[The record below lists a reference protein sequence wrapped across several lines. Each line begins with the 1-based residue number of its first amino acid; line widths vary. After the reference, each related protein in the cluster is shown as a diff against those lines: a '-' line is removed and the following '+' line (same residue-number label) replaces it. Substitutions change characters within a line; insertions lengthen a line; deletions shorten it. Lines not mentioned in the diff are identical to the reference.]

1 MVFNIQ
7 NNLTYSKSF
16 IKIDIV
22 KKMYKEIIKI
32 SDNIHNTIN
41 SIFKIKNTNLYEK
54 KTSVYDGFVF
64 HLYNSI
70 LNSTHEKTTSY
81 LNINKDFKVSR
92 QAYDKRSQLFNYNE
106 LKMINDNLFNK
117 KSDKSI
123 KESINYIDGTN
134 INIYDK
140 KSKHGYKNIDILGC
154 TNFNDNSFLFT
165 DNINI
170 NNKKS
175 EIKLFY
181 NLINTNPFDKNE
193 IIVVD
198 RYYFSNKFINICNK
212 KKIRFIARIK
222 SNSSALDKFRNYL
235 SDINKKYNYDPFN
248 YKCNYNDSNIRI
260 ITFKSNNN
268 YVHLATNI
276 LNKSKNIDYFK
287 KHYKDR
293 WNVEIYFKHIK
304 KNSSMNKI
312 TSHKL
317 KTVNNIILASSINQ
331 LIIDRILSIYDKL
344 NDNQNKKIN
353 IIVIKYYFVFQNNIL
368 CVIVFKISKVF

>member
-41 SIFKIKNTNLYEK
+41 SIFKINNTNLYEK

-92 QAYDKRSQLFNYNE
+92 QVYDKRSQLFNYNE

-117 KSDKSI
+117 KSVKSV

-154 TNFNDNSFLFT
+154 TNFNHNSFLFT

-198 RYYFSNKFINICNK
+198 RLKTLGSVYTYQNKTNNI
-212 KKIRFIARIK
+212 FHYEK
-222 SNSSALDKFRNYL
+222 SNPEHIDFNL
-235 SDINKKYNYDPFN
+235 SYVNPNTHIKMIYDDICLKY
-248 YKCNYNDSNIRI
+248 
-260 ITFKSNNN
+260 
-268 YVHLATNI
+268 
-276 LNKSKNIDYFK
+276 KNI
-287 KHYKDR
+287 
-293 WNVEIYFKHIK
+293 E
-304 KNSSMNKI
+304 
-312 TSHKL
+312 
-317 KTVNNIILASSINQ
+317 NI
-331 LIIDRILSIYDKL
+331 
-344 NDNQNKKIN
+344 
-353 IIVIKYYFVFQNNIL
+353 
-368 CVIVFKISKVF
+368 